1 VDQFIQIFIILIGV
15 VSVALA
21 YRRTGEFLN
30 PVSVIFICLFLP
42 LFFSLFRFSGL
53 QSASWHYNT
62 YVAIF
67 TTIGAWL
74 IFPAIVIGFVGPRR
88 PPRLDFKFIEI
99 VRDRRFAIVSRWFA
113 IVVIAAFLAG
123 NYLQSGHI
131 LPLVN
136 PEAAFQLHTNFP
148 FALRFFARAVPAAL
162 VLLYVS
168 YWANRKRV
176 DVFLMLIVFLLPLT
190 RLSRIDIALAMVALV
205 VMYMA
210 IPIFSLSRKRL
221 FLIIGVLVAVVVGGA
236 EVGNQRQNRFGEY
249 AFKYSNFIEWQPSI
263 VGPAEV
269 FPVLYGYFPLSFE
282 NFDAFVR
289 QFSGDYTI
297 FLISF
302 DWLFTGFL
310 KLNWFTSYAQAQ
322 AAGFNFQ
329 AISSA
334 ANVPTALSPFY
345 SDFGPVFMAFP
356 MIIYMTFWLVL
367 YYRAKSSIRALL
379 IYSVYSGA
387 FALASF
393 QAIIAAPL
401 LVHQIFEIVL
411 IFWFIGKLRK
421 RKSSDERYI
430 QLKDKLATK
439 VA

>member
-1 VDQFIQIFIILIGV
+1 MDQFVQLAVLMCGVLSMFLVWHRTRELI
-15 VSVALA
+15 
-21 YRRTGEFLN
+21 N
-30 PVSVIFICLFLP
+30 PVSIIFFCFFVP

-53 QSASWHYNT
+53 QSNSWHYNT

-74 IFPAIVIGFVGPRR
+74 IFPAVVIGFSGARKLR
-88 PPRLDFKFIEI
+88 DNELKFMGV
-99 VRDRRFAIVSRWFA
+99 VRDRRFSIVSRWFSV
-113 IVVIAAFLAG
+113 VVISAFFLG
-123 NYLQSGHI
+123 NYIQSGH
-131 LPLVN
+131 LFPFVY

-168 YWANRKRV
+168 YWVSRKKV
-176 DVFLMLIVFLLPLT
+176 DLFLICLVFVLPLT
-190 RLSRIDIALAMVALV
+190 RLSRIDVALAIVALV
-205 VMYMA
+205 VMYLA

-221 FLIIGVLVAVVVGGA
+221 FLIFCVLLAVVVGGA
-236 EVGNQRQNRFGEY
+236 ELGNLRQNRFGEY
-249 AFKYSNFIEWQPSI
+249 AFKYSNFIGWRPDV

-269 FPVLYGYFPLSFE
+269 LPVLYGYFPLSFE
-282 NFDAFVR
+282 NFDSFVR
-289 QFSGDYTI
+289 QFSGDYTL

-310 KLNWFTSYAQAQ
+310 KLNWFTSYSQAQ

-345 SDFGPVFMAFP
+345 SDFGPFFMAVP
-356 MIIYMTFWLVL
+356 MMLYMTFWLVL
-367 YYRAKSSIRALL
+367 YYRAKSSLRALM
-379 IYSVYSGA
+379 VYSIYTGA
-387 FALASF
+387 FALSSF

-411 IFWFIGKLRK
+411 IFWFVDRLRK
-421 RKSSDERYI
+421 RRLSTFGDGRLFSRCDE
-430 QLKDKLATK
+430 KGA
-439 VA
+439 